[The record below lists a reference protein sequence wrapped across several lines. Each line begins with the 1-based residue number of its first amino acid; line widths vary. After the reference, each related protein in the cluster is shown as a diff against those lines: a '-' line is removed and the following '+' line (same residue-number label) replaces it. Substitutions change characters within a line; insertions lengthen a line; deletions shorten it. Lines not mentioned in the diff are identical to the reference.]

1 MRRRSIPGSTPPTLA
16 AQLQHETGHP
26 ALGIHATDE
35 GGIVLLRHRFEAS
48 EGEMGHPDQL
58 RLGLALAGGGALHQR
73 TTLGRLQGH
82 WRPRQ
87 FNLVLPG
94 DAGCYASPAVD
105 LLGIAID
112 TRLHPQAAPLLAPLA
127 TRLHEDPVIAAVL
140 QAMWTSAQADAC
152 LPGFLQQ
159 GSAVLLHRLG
169 QLAGQTPAPAPAPA
183 SAPLPARRLRQLE
196 DYIDA
201 HRADALDVA
210 ALATAVGMEASAF
223 GRALRAASG
232 ESPYVFLTR
241 RRMHWAAS
249 VLLQG
254 RAITEVALAAGY
266 ANPSKFSAAFRR
278 VMGCAPSAWGRRPR

>member
-1 MRRRSIPGSTPPTLA
+1 MPALA
-16 AQLQHETGHP
+16 TQLQHETGHP
-26 ALGIHATDE
+26 ALGTHASDD
-35 GGIVLLRHRFEAS
+35 GGIVLLRHCFEAS

-73 TTLGRLQGH
+73 TALGRLQAC
-82 WRPRQ
+82 WRPGQ

-112 TRLHPQAAPLLAPLA
+112 TRLHPQAAQLLAPLA
-127 TRLHEDPVIAAVL
+127 TRLHEDPVIASVL
-140 QAMWTSAQADAC
+140 QALWASAQADAC
-152 LPGFLQQ
+152 LPGFLQH

-169 QLAGQTPAPAPAPA
+169 QLAGQTPAPPTVPAPL
-183 SAPLPARRLRQLE
+183 SAHRLRQLE

-210 ALATAVGMEASAF
+210 SLATAVGMEASAF

-254 RAITEVALAAGY
+254 RAVTEVALAAGY

-278 VMGCAPSAWGRRPR
+278 VMGCAPSLWGRGSR

>member
-1 MRRRSIPGSTPPTLA
+1 MPALA
-16 AQLQHETGHP
+16 VQLQQETGHP
-26 ALGIHATDE
+26 ALGTHASDD

-48 EGEMGHPDQL
+48 EGEMGHPGQL
-58 RLGLALAGGGALHQR
+58 RLGLAVAGGGLLHQR
-73 TTLGRLQGH
+73 TALGQLHGH
-82 WRPRQ
+82 WRPGQ

-94 DAGCYASPAVD
+94 DAGCYTSPAVD

-112 TRLHPQAAPLLAPLA
+112 TRLHPQAALLRARLSPLG

-140 QAMWTSAQADAC
+140 QALWTSAQADAC

-169 QLAGQTPAPAPAPA
+169 QLAGQSPAPLPN
-183 SAPLPARRLRQLE
+183 SAPLSARRLRQLE
-196 DYIDA
+196 EYIDA

-210 ALATAVGMEASAF
+210 ALAAAVGMESSAF

-232 ESPYVFLTR
+232 QSPYVFLTR
-241 RRMHWAAS
+241 RRMQWAAG
-249 VLLQG
+249 VLLRGQ
-254 RAITEVALAAGY
+254 AVTDVALAAGY

-278 VMGCAPSAWGRRPR
+278 VMGCTPSAWVKR

>member
-1 MRRRSIPGSTPPTLA
+1 VRRRSIPGTVMPALA
-16 AQLQHETGHP
+16 TQLQHETGHP
-26 ALGIHATDE
+26 ALGTHASDD

-73 TTLGRLQGH
+73 TTLGCLQGH
-82 WRPRQ
+82 WRPGQ

-94 DAGCYASPAVD
+94 DAGSYTSPAVD
-105 LLGIAID
+105 LLGIAMD
-112 TRLHPQAAPLLAPLA
+112 TRLHPQAAQRLAPLA
-127 TRLHEDPVIAAVL
+127 TRLHEDPVIVSVL
-140 QAMWTSAQADAC
+140 QALWLSAEADAC
-152 LPGFLQQ
+152 LPGFLQH

-169 QLAGQTPAPAPAPA
+169 QLAGQTPALSPA

-196 DYIDA
+196 EYIDA

-254 RAITEVALAAGY
+254 RAVTEVALAAGY

-278 VMGCAPSAWGRRPR
+278 VMGCAPSAWGRRSR